1 MLFLFEG
8 GGGGGGGGRGGG
20 GGGGEHLSQ
29 ESTLVFFHSEGNL
42 SFSKHNQK
50 IVPSGSQIDLYI

>member
-1 MLFLFEG
+1 MG
-8 GGGGGGGGRGGG
+8 WG